1 MTRNSPH
8 LYHRGAARVADTLRS
23 DADAPG
29 ELGRRARSAMT
40 RATRARRHHRRAAIV
55 VPASLAAAGLLA
67 SGCAAA
73 ATSSGA
79 TGSGATSSG
88 AAGSGTSSGATGSG
102 ATGSGATGSGAQAAA
117 HGDSAGPAPPA
128 GSAPC
133 QASALK
139 LSTGTG
145 SGAAGSTYYPLDFTN
160 VSRSACTLDG
170 YPGASFVTGPGGTE
184 IGSPA
189 FRDSAVTS
197 RPVTLPPGGTAHAVL
212 QVQLAQNYPAAICKP
227 ASAHWLQVFA
237 PGSTV
242 ALNLRFSAVTCT
254 GKVPSGGTIGI
265 GAVQPGA
272 TVR

>member
-1 MTRNSPH
+1 MTRNCPH
-8 LYHRGAARVADTLRS
+8 LYHRDAPPVAGTLRS
-23 DADAPG
+23 DADAAG
-29 ELGRRARSAMT
+29 ELGRRARSAMV
-40 RATRARRHHRRAAIV
+40 RATRAGRHHRRAAIV

-79 TGSGATSSG
+79 AGSGATSSTTTG
-88 AAGSGTSSGATGSG
+88 SGATGSG
-102 ATGSGATGSGAQAAA
+102 TTRSGATGSGAQAAA
-117 HGDSAGPAPPA
+117 HGDSSGPAPPA

-160 VSRSACTLDG
+160 VSQSACTLDG

-184 IGSPA
+184 VGGPA

-197 RPVTLPPGGTAHAVL
+197 HLVTLPPGGTAHAVL

-227 ASAHWLQVFA
+227 AGAHWLQVFA

-254 GKVPSGGTIGI
+254 GKVPSGSTIGI

>member
-1 MTRNSPH
+1 MTRNCPH
-8 LYHRGAARVADTLRS
+8 LYHRDAARAAGTLHS
-23 DADAPG
+23 DADAAG
-29 ELGRRARSAMT
+29 ELGRRARSAIV
-40 RATRARRHHRRAAIV
+40 RATRAGRHHRRAAIV

-79 TGSGATSSG
+79 AGSGATSSG
-88 AAGSGTSSGATGSG
+88 ATSSGAT
-102 ATGSGATGSGAQAAA
+102 ASGAQAAA
-117 HGDSAGPAPPA
+117 HGASSGPAPPA

-170 YPGASFVTGPGGTE
+170 YPGASFVTGPSGTE
-184 IGSPA
+184 IGTPA

-197 RPVTLPPGGTAHAVL
+197 HLVTLPPGGTAHAVL

-227 ASAHWLQVFA
+227 ASARWLEVFA

-254 GKVPSGGTIGI
+254 GKVPSGSTMGI

-272 TVR
+272 TGR